1 MTDFIVRETPVN
13 AAAFADYLPRG
24 LALRLDRLVE
34 LFRGDSSAARTKRG
48 AVFGV
53 MARVVNAGLL
63 FLTQIL
69 LARLLGAAEFGVVAL
84 ATTWAT
90 TLGSLGSLGLSMT
103 PQRFQPDYVA
113 RGDLGALYGLYRFAH
128 VVPALGGLGLAV
140 LAIAGLWVLGQDV
153 DPAVRVG
160 VLIALVALPA
170 LATMDVV
177 EGFALANEW
186 SDLAYGLTF
195 VIRPLLLPLLAIA
208 AFAGG
213 AERAAHTVLVVFAVA
228 AWIAAAALVYLV
240 ARRFHAAHRPSP
252 PRYERRRWFGIALPT
267 LLTDMTFV
275 AMGSIDILVLSIFA
289 STADTGIYAAATKI
303 VGVVAFVHFGLSYA
317 SAHHYA
323 ALRDAVDD
331 PGALRRF
338 AVATARWTFWPSLGV
353 AVLVA
358 LAGVPLLALFGKD
371 FTGGAVVMPIL
382 LAALV
387 ARAFIGPSEQ
397 LLVMTDHARTVTWIY
412 AAAAIANL
420 LLALVL
426 TPALGAVGVAA
437 AQTAAGLGA
446 TLATALAARRAVGGW
461 VHAFAARQGG
471 DHG

>member
-1 MTDFIVRETPVN
+1 MN
-13 AAAFADYLPRG
+13 AASITGLLPPRI
-24 LALRLDRLVE
+24 AIRLDKLVDV
-34 LFRGDSSAARTKRG
+34 FRGDTHAARTKRG
-48 AVFGV
+48 AVFGIV
-53 MARVVNAGLL
+53 ARVINAGLL

-69 LARLLGAAEFGVVAL
+69 LARVLGAAEFGVVAL

-113 RGDLGALYGLYRFAH
+113 RGQLGLLHGLYRFAH
-128 VVPALGGLGLAV
+128 VVPALGALGLAV
-140 LAIAGLWVLGQDV
+140 IAVCGLWVAGQDI
-153 DPAVRVG
+153 DPAVRIG
-160 VLIALVALPA
+160 VLIGLVALPA

-208 AFAGG
+208 AFLGG
-213 AERAAHTVLVVFAVA
+213 ADPSSTTVLIAFTLA

-240 ARRFHAAHRPSP
+240 AKRFRARHAAAEPT
-252 PRYERRRWFGIALPT
+252 YETRRWFGIAMPT
-267 LLTDMTFV
+267 LLTDVTFV
-275 AMGSIDILVLSIFA
+275 AMGSIDILVMSIFA
-289 STADTGIYAAATKI
+289 SNADTGIYAAAAKI

-323 ALRDAVDD
+323 ALRDSADD
-331 PGALRRF
+331 PDALRRF
-338 AVATARWTFWPSLGV
+338 AIATARWTFWPSLTV
-353 AVLVA
+353 AAAVA
-358 LAGVPLLALFGKD
+358 LLGVPLLALFGKD

-382 LAALV
+382 LTALV

-397 LLVMTDHARTVTWIY
+397 LLVMTDHARTVTKIY
-412 AAAAIANL
+412 AAAAIGNL
-420 LLALVL
+420 MLAVAL
-426 TPALGAVGVAA
+426 TPFLGALGVAI

-446 TLATALAARRAVGGW
+446 TLATAISVRAAVGGW
-461 VHAFAARQGG
+461 VHALARTPPLPASTNRSN
-471 DHG
+471 